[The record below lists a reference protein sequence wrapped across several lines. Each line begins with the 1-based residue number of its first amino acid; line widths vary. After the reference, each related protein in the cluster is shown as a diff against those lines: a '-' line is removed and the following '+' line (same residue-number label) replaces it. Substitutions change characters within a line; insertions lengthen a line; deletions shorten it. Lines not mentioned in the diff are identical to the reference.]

1 MSTISTSF
9 RAKLVIATVALLG
22 IALTSFPLWTL
33 GIDEGTT
40 DDGTKILKCLVL
52 DEESYELWS
61 MVILRVGTLALP
73 SIIITVSTV
82 AIVYSL
88 AKADRR
94 RRIRLAGQS
103 MSSKG
108 ILVSTCANFVKC
120 RKEMTILS
128 RRSTPAKTR
137 SPDRQLTAMLLAVCF
152 AFFCLRL
159 PYTIVY
165 YIHAH
170 GKTIWPDDDQEM
182 HPWKTFWI
190 FVLLRSTDVLATS
203 NYVVNFFLYCL
214 CGTYFRQQIRLV
226 CRSRAAKSG
235 GGAVQRQGRGS
246 LPELNAVHWG
256 KSKLIAQ
263 TKLTAE
269 DPSSSLA
276 HSHF

>member
-9 RAKLVIATVALLG
+9 RARFVIATVALLG
-22 IALTSFPLWTL
+22 IALTSFPLWTI
-33 GIDEGTT
+33 GIDEEMT
-40 DDGTKILKCLVL
+40 DDGTTILKCLVL

-73 SIIITVSTV
+73 AIIITVSTV
-82 AIVYSL
+82 AIVYHL
-88 AKADRR
+88 AKAHRR
-94 RRIRLAGQS
+94 RRIRLEGQS
-103 MSSKG
+103 TVSKG
-108 ILVSTCANFVKC
+108 IPVSACISFAKC

-128 RRSTPAKTR
+128 RREPPAKTR

-165 YIHAH
+165 YVHVH
-170 GKTIWPDDDQEM
+170 RKTIWPDDEM
-182 HPWKTFWI
+182 DPSKSFWI

-226 CRSRAAKSG
+226 CRTRGAKSG
-235 GGAVQRQGRGS
+235 GTRQRQRRGS
-246 LPELNAVHWG
+246 LPELNGGHWG
-256 KSKLIAQ
+256 RSKLSAQ
-263 TKLTAE
+263 TKPA
-269 DPSSSLA
+269 SFSLF
-276 HSHF
+276 HSHFI